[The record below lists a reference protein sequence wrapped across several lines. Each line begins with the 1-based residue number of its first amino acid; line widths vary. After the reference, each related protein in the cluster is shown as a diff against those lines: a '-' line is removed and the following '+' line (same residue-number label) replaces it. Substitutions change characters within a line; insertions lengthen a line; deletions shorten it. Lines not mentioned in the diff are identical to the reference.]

1 MLTQMKNNNL
11 ILDKTFSLAL
21 KIIKLHQI
29 LRKQQIE
36 RDLCVQLLKSGT
48 SIGANVEEAV
58 GGSSRKDFIHKL
70 QISYREARET
80 KYWLKLFR
88 ESEWLEDKLFEGLIC
103 DIDEILKIL
112 TSILK
117 TTKQENSH

>member
-1 MLTQMKNNNL
+1 MKHNNL
-11 ILDKTFSLAL
+11 ILDKTFALAL
-21 KIIKLHQI
+21 KIIKLHQH

-70 QISYREARET
+70 QIAYREARES
-80 KYWLKLFR
+80 KYWLRLFR
-88 ESEWLEDKLFEGLIC
+88 DSDWLEDQQVEGIIY

-117 TTKQENSH
+117 SSKQENDL

>member
-1 MLTQMKNNNL
+1 MKTNNL
-11 ILDKTFSLAL
+11 ILDKTFTLAL
-21 KIIKLHQI
+21 KIINLHQH
-29 LRKQQIE
+29 LRENQIE
-36 RDLCVQLLKSGT
+36 RDLCIQLLRSGT

-70 QISYREARET
+70 QIAYREARES
-80 KYWLKLFR
+80 KYWLRLFK
-88 ESEWLEDKLFEGLIC
+88 ESNWIEDKYTEGIIL

-117 TTKQENSH
+117 SSKQENVH